1 LAVDQLSTRRLG
13 FHVPAGAS
21 SRSQSSA
28 ALYAMVAASAF
39 ACLGLMLRAGLSLDL
54 FKPGNLT
61 FLLAG
66 TAALGVRRLSR
77 QFGSRH
83 ASALADCV
91 EYYTL
96 FAIVCLTGAVA
107 SYPIAALTHG
117 YADPALLR
125 IDAAFHFN
133 WLDWYQAV
141 ARHRALQIAGITVY
155 ESIYLSPAILLGWF
169 ALRGERP
176 AAHRFLATF
185 WLAAVVTL
193 ALFSL
198 MPAVG
203 PFAFQWHGPVPY
215 MPVSELWQ
223 PDLIPA
229 LRMHRLQTID
239 LGQLK
244 GLVSAPSFHAA
255 AATIYIATAWRIRP
269 LRWPLTALNLAMLLS
284 TPVEGTHYL
293 ADIIIG
299 AAVGIAAVLITD
311 LAFATHRRARAAEPA
326 DPEGIFA
333 PSWLPAE

>member
-1 LAVDQLSTRRLG
+1 MDQFSTRRLG
-13 FHVPAGAS
+13 AYVPAGAS
-21 SRSQSSA
+21 SRPQSLA
-28 ALYAMVAASAF
+28 PLYVIVASSF
-39 ACLGLMLRAGLSLDL
+39 FVCLGLMQRAGLSLDPL
-54 FKPGNLT
+54 KPANLA

-66 TAALGVRRLSR
+66 AAALAVRRLSR
-77 QFGSRH
+77 TFRSRR
-83 ASALADCV
+83 ACALADCV
-91 EYYTL
+91 EYYAL
-96 FAIVCLTGAVA
+96 FAVVCLIGAVA

-117 YADPALLR
+117 YADPALQR
-125 IDAAFHFN
+125 IDAALHFN
-133 WLDWYQAV
+133 WLDWYQTV
-141 ARHRALQIAGITVY
+141 ARHRMLQIIGIAVY
-155 ESIYLSPAILLGWF
+155 ESIYLTPAILLGWF
-169 ALRGERP
+169 AFRGERP
-176 AAHRFLATF
+176 AAHHFLATF
-185 WLAAVVTL
+185 WLTAVATL

-203 PFAFQWHGPVPY
+203 PFAFLWRGPVPY

-229 LRMHRLQTID
+229 LRMHRLQMID

-255 AATIYIATAWRIRP
+255 AATIYIATAWRIRQ

-311 LAFATHRRARAAEPA
+311 LVFATHRRARTVEPPA
-326 DPEGIFA
+326 PEELFA